1 LIISHSP
8 EVAVS
13 AFEMN
18 FQIIIGRSHGGIT
31 RFITWDNLGSNNPL
45 SKQKL
50 KKLILNYNAELLFAD
65 KLIAIEGDSE
75 RILLNSIMRKI
86 NPTLLSEKI
95 AIIPVGT
102 NFKGFKDSLADL
114 LFDKILLITDIDF
127 SEKDT
132 EDNNIYSTNKNI
144 QLLFS
149 SNLDTTIKDHPLNKT
164 LKQEKSFLTKEWNLM
179 PNGNLTNSDNDS
191 ISSNFKIV
199 TEGYSNEFKF
209 WPRTLE
215 SAMVTASHQNFDLY
229 KKNELL
235 RNDVKVSLDK
245 NPYLLNDIE
254 GKLLRSTVK
263 KADFALNTLDF
274 INNKTFRI
282 PQYLKK
288 GLEWFGNND

>member
-1 LIISHSP
+1 MIISHSP

-229 KKNELL
+229 KKMN
-235 RNDVKVSLDK
+235 
-245 NPYLLNDIE
+245 Y
-254 GKLLRSTVK
+254 
-263 KADFALNTLDF
+263 
-274 INNKTFRI
+274 
-282 PQYLKK
+282 
-288 GLEWFGNND
+288 